1 MENIQYMEKDMST
14 SNLCVRVDSELKNAV
29 ESCLADMGLN
39 LSTAITIYLK
49 RIARDHEIPFKITAA
64 PRVNQETIDAIA
76 EGHRLAKDPNA
87 PVYHDIKSLFEALDS

>member
-1 MENIQYMEKDMST
+1 MVNRRIGIICDAVS
-14 SNLCVRVDSELKNAV
+14 LGDSIDCFL
-29 ESCLADMGLN
+29 
-39 LSTAITIYLK
+39 IYLK
-49 RIARDHEIPFKITAA
+49 RIAMDHEIPFKITAA

>member
-1 MENIQYMEKDMST
+1 MST
-14 SNLCVRVDSELKNAV
+14 SNLCVRVDSDLKQAV

-49 RIARDHEIPFKITAA
+49 RIARDHEIPFKITSA
-64 PRVNQETIDAIA
+64 RRINQETLDATA
-76 EGHRLAKDPNA
+76 EGHRLAYDPDA

>member
-1 MENIQYMEKDMST
+1 MST

-49 RIARDHEIPFKITAA
+49 RIARDHEIPFKISAA
-64 PRVNQETIDAIA
+64 PRINQETLDAIE
-76 EGHRLAKDPNA
+76 EGHRLANDPNA
-87 PVYHDIKSLFEALDS
+87 PVYHDMKSLIEALDS